1 MLSEPMMGVPG
12 MDLPRFLSLIRARVW
27 LIGAIVAGAVVLAF
41 VVSLLQPDRYE
52 ATAYL
57 LFGRTT
63 NADAI
68 VTGGTSDTGEVP
80 ERVVATNLA
89 LASLDT
95 VAARVKGRLN
105 APETIEEIKN
115 AVKVDITGASDVAAV
130 TANAGTPE
138 RAADL
143 ANAFA
148 SEIAAVRREAARADI
163 QRAANALRAAA
174 QATPTPSP
182 GSAALPG
189 SEVTRATR
197 DRIAQL
203 EALKALETG
212 GVRVVQ
218 TANPPERRTS
228 PKPLRNAVIAGLVAA
243 VLALF
248 LVVLLARFDEHVH
261 DEDELASLM
270 EAPILARIPHGPH
283 RRPLTHIQLRASD
296 EAFLEAFEFLRLNL
310 QLMGPEGR
318 SPVVAVTSPTGGEGK
333 TTVVAWLAR
342 SLAQSGAEVTAVD
355 LDLRTPELQTYFDV
369 PDDPGKG
376 LLEALL
382 QADDGNGTLADKA
395 PFGRRV
401 YSDDEITA
409 GLVELARF
417 DGNARRAA
425 RALKVGGRD
434 IPEST
439 LRRWKDAHAS
449 RYAEIRARGSDE
461 FLAAGEEAY
470 SREPAQPLL
479 LPPTVY
485 PRLRLLS
492 AGEEPG
498 LRAESIG
505 RERLRQL
512 FGHLRAAADYV
523 LVDTVPISTVADASA
538 VAAAADGV
546 VLVADLERLRR
557 RDVLAAK
564 KQLENA
570 RAEVLGIVLNRAPI
584 GSAAYPVGEPESER
598 EREPSGM

>member
-1 MLSEPMMGVPG
+1 MLSGPMIGSPG
-12 MDLPRFLSLIRARVW
+12 MDLPRFLSLVRARLW
-27 LIGAIVAGAVVLAF
+27 LIGAIVAAAAVLAF
-41 VVSLLQPDRYE
+41 AGSLIQPDRYE

-63 NADAI
+63 NADTI
-68 VTGGTSDTGEVP
+68 VTGGSTDTGEVP

-95 VAARVKGRLN
+95 VAARVKARLHR
-105 APETIEEIKN
+105 PETIDEVKH
-115 AVKVDITGASDVAAV
+115 AVTVDVTGASDVAAV
-130 TANAGTPE
+130 TAKASSPE
-138 RAADL
+138 LAANL

-148 SEIAAVRREAARADI
+148 TEITAVRRGAARADI
-163 QRAANALRAAA
+163 QRALDALQSTA
-174 QATPTPSP
+174 QPTPTPTP
-182 GSAALPG
+182 GASAASG
-189 SEVTRATR
+189 SDVTRATR

-218 TANPPERRTS
+218 NASPPEHRAS
-228 PKPLRNAVIAGLVAA
+228 PKPLRNAVIAGFVAA

-248 LVVLLARFDEHVH
+248 LVVLLARFDERVH

-270 EAPILARIPHGPH
+270 EAPVLARIPHGPH
-283 RRPLTHIQLRASD
+283 RRPLTHIHLRSSD

-310 QLMGPEGR
+310 QLMGPDGR
-318 SPVVAVTSPTGGEGK
+318 SLVVAVTSPAVGDGK

-342 SLAQSGAEVTAVD
+342 SLAQSGAEVVAVD
-355 LDLRTPELQTYFDV
+355 LDLRTPELQTYFDA
-369 PDDPGKG
+369 PDDSGKG

-382 QADDGNGTLADKA
+382 QADEDSGMLAERA

-401 YSDDEITA
+401 YSEDEITA

-425 RALKVGGRD
+425 RALKLAGRD

-449 RYAEIRARGSDE
+449 RYAEIRARGGEE
-461 FLAAGEEAY
+461 FLAVADEAY
-470 SREPAQPLL
+470 SRDPAPALV
-479 LPPTVY
+479 PPTVY

-492 AGEEPG
+492 AGEETG

-512 FGHLRAAADYV
+512 FAHVRAAADYV

-546 VLVADLERLRR
+546 VLVVDLERLRR

-570 RAEVLGIVLNRAPI
+570 RAKVLGIVLNRAPV
-584 GSAAYPVGEPESER
+584 GSAAYPAAEPANER
-598 EREPSGM
+598 EREPSGT

>member
-1 MLSEPMMGVPG
+1 MMGYPG
-12 MDLPRFLSLIRARVW
+12 MDLPRFLTLIRARLW
-27 LIGAIVAGAVVLAF
+27 LVGAIVATAAVLAF

-68 VTGGTSDTGEVP
+68 VTGGTTDTGEVP

-95 VAARVKGRLN
+95 VAARVKGRLK
-105 APETIEEIKN
+105 APETIDEIKH
-115 AVKVDITGASDVAAV
+115 AVKVDVTGASDVAAV
-130 TANAGTPE
+130 TAKAETPE
-138 RAADL
+138 RAARL

-148 SEIAAVRREAARADI
+148 GEIAAVRREAGRADI
-163 QRAANALRAAA
+163 QRAVNALQAAA
-174 QATPTPSP
+174 QATPTPSSGGP
-182 GSAALPG
+182 ATSGSA
-189 SEVTRATR
+189 VTRATR

-212 GVRVVQ
+212 GVRVVE
-218 TANPPERRTS
+218 TANPPEARTS
-228 PKPLRNAVIAGLVAA
+228 PKPLRNAVIAGFVAA

-283 RRPLTHIQLRASD
+283 RRPLTQIQLRASD

-318 SPVVAVTSPTGGEGK
+318 SRAVAFTSPTARDGK
-333 TTVVAWLAR
+333 TMVVAWLAR
-342 SLAQSGAEVTAVD
+342 SLAQSGAEVVAVD
-355 LDLRTPELQTYFDV
+355 LDLRTPELQTYFD
-369 PDDPGKG
+369 PSDDSGKG
-376 LLEALL
+376 VLEALL
-382 QADDGNGTLADKA
+382 QSQDADGLPADKG

-425 RALKVGGRD
+425 RALKLADRD

-439 LRRWKDAHAS
+439 LRRWKDVHAS
-449 RYAEIRARGSDE
+449 RYAEIRARGSEE
-461 FLAAGEEAY
+461 FLAAADEAY
-470 SREPAQPLL
+470 SRDPAPAP

-485 PRLRLLS
+485 PRLRLLT
-492 AGEEPG
+492 GGDKPG

-505 RERLRQL
+505 RERLREL
-512 FGHLRAAADYV
+512 FASLRGAADYV
-523 LVDTVPISTVADASA
+523 LIDTVPISTVADASA

-557 RDVLAAK
+557 RDLLAAK

-570 RAEVLGIVLNRAPI
+570 RANVLGIVLNRAPV
-584 GSAAYPVGEPESER
+584 GSVAYQGGDPESER

>member
-1 MLSEPMMGVPG
+1 MIGYTG
-12 MDLPRFLSLIRARVW
+12 MDLPRFLSLVRARLW
-27 LIGAIVAGAVVLAF
+27 LICAIVAAAAALAF

-57 LFGRTT
+57 LFGRPT

-68 VTGGTSDTGEVP
+68 VTGGSTDTGEVP

-95 VAARVKGRLN
+95 VAARVKERLHR
-105 APETIEEIKN
+105 PEPIDEIKH
-115 AVKVDITGASDVAAV
+115 AVTVDVTGASDVAAV
-130 TANAGTPE
+130 NATASTPGL
-138 RAADL
+138 AAKL
-143 ANAFA
+143 ANGFA
-148 SEIAAVRREAARADI
+148 TEVTAVRRQAARTDI
-163 QRAANALRAAA
+163 QRALDALKSSRAT
-174 QATPTPSP
+174 ATPATGTSTEAE
-182 GSAALPG
+182 SD
-189 SEVTRATR
+189 VTRATR
-197 DRIAQL
+197 DRIAAL

-218 TANPPERRTS
+218 TASPPEHRAS
-228 PKPLRNAVIAGLVAA
+228 PKPLRNAIIAGFVAG

-248 LVVLLARFDEHVH
+248 LVVVLARFDEHVH

-270 EAPILARIPHGPH
+270 EAPVLARIPHGPH

-310 QLMGPEGR
+310 QLTGPEGR
-318 SPVVAVTSPTGGEGK
+318 SLVVAVTSPTPGDGK

-342 SLAQSGAEVTAVD
+342 ALAQSGAEVVAVD
-355 LDLRTPELQTYFDV
+355 LDLRTPELQTYFDAT
-369 PDDPGKG
+369 DDQGNG

-382 QADDGNGTLADKA
+382 QAEGDGMLAEKA

-401 YSDDEITA
+401 YSEGEITA
-409 GLVELARF
+409 ALVELARF

-425 RALKVGGRD
+425 RALKLAGRD

-449 RYAEIRARGSDE
+449 RYAEIQARGSEE
-461 FLAAGEEAY
+461 FLAAADDAH
-470 SREPAQPLL
+470 SRDPSPALV
-479 LPPTVY
+479 PPTVY

-492 AGEEPG
+492 AGEEVG

-512 FGHLRAAADYV
+512 FADIRAVAEYV
-523 LVDTVPISTVADASA
+523 LVDTVPISTVADATA

-546 VLVADLERLRR
+546 ILVADLERLRR
-557 RDVLAAK
+557 RDLLAAK

-570 RAEVLGIVLNRAPI
+570 RATVIGIVLNRAPV
-584 GSAAYPVGEPESER
+584 GSAAYPVGEPEGER

>member
-1 MLSEPMMGVPG
+1 MLSGPMMSYPG
-12 MDLPRFLSLIRARVW
+12 MDLPRFLALIRARVW
-27 LIGAIVAGAVVLAF
+27 MIGAIVAAAVVLAF
-41 VVSLLQPDRYE
+41 VMSLLQPDRYK

-68 VTGGTSDTGEVP
+68 VTGGTTDTGEVP

-105 APETIEEIKN
+105 APETIDQIKA
-115 AVKVDITGASDVAAV
+115 AVKVDVTGASDVAAV
-130 TANAGTPE
+130 TAKAGTAV
-138 RAADL
+138 RAANL

-163 QRAANALRAAA
+163 QRAVSALQSAA

-182 GSAALPG
+182 GSTAPSGAG
-189 SEVTRATR
+189 VTRATT

-218 TANPPERRTS
+218 TANPPERRAS
-228 PKPLRNAVIAGLVAA
+228 PKPLRNAAIAGLVAA
-243 VLALF
+243 VLAL
-248 LVVLLARFDEHVH
+248 LVVVMLARFDEHVH

-283 RRPLTHIQLRASD
+283 RRPLTQIQLRASD

-310 QLMGPEGR
+310 QLTGPEDRGLA
-318 SPVVAVTSPTGGEGK
+318 VAVTSPTARDGK

-342 SLAQSGAEVTAVD
+342 SLAQSGAEVVAVD
-355 LDLRTPELQTYFDV
+355 LDLRTPELQTYFDA
-369 PDDPGKG
+369 PDDPAKG
-376 LLEALL
+376 VLEALL
-382 QADDGNGTLADKA
+382 EFGDGEGMLADKA

-425 RALKVGGRD
+425 RALKLGGRD

-449 RYAEIRARGSDE
+449 RYSEIRARGSEE
-461 FLAAGEEAY
+461 FLAASEEAY
-470 SREPAQPLL
+470 SRDATPSL

-512 FGHLRAAADYV
+512 FGHLRVAADYV

-557 RDVLAAK
+557 RDLLTAK

-570 RAEVLGIVLNRAPI
+570 RAKVLGIVLNRAPV
-584 GSAAYPVGEPESER
+584 GPGGYPAGEPESQR

>member
-1 MLSEPMMGVPG
+1 MMGYPG
-12 MDLPRFLSLIRARVW
+12 MDLPRFLSLIRARLW
-27 LIGAIVAGAVVLAF
+27 LVGAIVAAAVVLAF

-68 VTGGTSDTGEVP
+68 VTGGTTDTGEVP

-95 VAARVKGRLN
+95 VAARVKGRLK
-105 APETIEEIKN
+105 APETVDEIKHT
-115 AVKVDITGASDVAAV
+115 VKVDVTGASDVAAV
-130 TANAGTPE
+130 TAKAETPA
-138 RAADL
+138 RAAKL

-148 SEIAAVRREAARADI
+148 DEIAAVRREAGRADI
-163 QRAANALRAAA
+163 QRAVNALQAAA
-174 QATPTPSP
+174 QATPTPTTGTP
-182 GSAALPG
+182 ATAGT
-189 SEVTRATR
+189 VTRATR

-218 TANPPERRTS
+218 TANPPESRTS
-228 PKPLRNAVIAGLVAA
+228 PKPLRNAVIAGFVAA

-261 DEDELASLM
+261 DEDELSSLM

-283 RRPLTHIQLRASD
+283 RRPLTHLQLRAND
-296 EAFLEAFEFLRLNL
+296 QAFLEAFEFLRLNL

-318 SPVVAVTSPTGGEGK
+318 SRAVAVTSPTARDGK
-333 TTVVAWLAR
+333 TMVVAWLAR
-342 SLAQSGAEVTAVD
+342 SLAQSGAEVVAVD
-355 LDLRTPELQTYFDV
+355 LDLRTPELQTYFDP

-376 LLEALL
+376 VLEALL
-382 QADDGNGTLADKA
+382 QSQDADGIPADKG

-425 RALKVGGRD
+425 RALKLADRD

-439 LRRWKDAHAS
+439 LRRWKDVHAS
-449 RYAEIRARGSDE
+449 RYAEIRARGSEE
-461 FLAAGEEAY
+461 FLAVPDEAY
-470 SREPAQPLL
+470 SDEPAPAL

-485 PRLRLLS
+485 PRLRLLT
-492 AGEEPG
+492 GGDETG
-498 LRAESIG
+498 LRTESIG

-512 FGHLRAAADYV
+512 FASLRGAADYV
-523 LVDTVPISTVADASA
+523 LIDTVPISTVADASA

-557 RDVLAAK
+557 RDLLAAK

-570 RAEVLGIVLNRAPI
+570 RANVLGIVLNRAPV
-584 GSAAYPVGEPESER
+584 GSAAYAAGEPESER

>member
-1 MLSEPMMGVPG
+1 MLLGPMIGSAG
-12 MDLPRFLSLIRARVW
+12 MDLPKFLSLVRARLW
-27 LIGAIVAGAVVLAF
+27 LVAGIVAAAAVLAF
-41 VVSLLQPDRYE
+41 VISLLQPDRYE

-68 VTGGTSDTGEVP
+68 VTGGTTDTGEVP

-89 LASLDT
+89 LASLDS

-105 APETIEEIKN
+105 TPETIDEIKH
-115 AVKVDITGASDVAAV
+115 AVKVDVSGASDVAAV
-130 TANAGTPE
+130 TATASSPV
-138 RAADL
+138 RAANL
-143 ANAFA
+143 ADAFA
-148 SEIAAVRREAARADI
+148 TEIAAVRREAARSDI
-163 QRAANALRAAA
+163 QRAVNALESTA
-174 QATPTPSP
+174 QATPTPGS
-182 GSAALPG
+182 SAASG
-189 SEVTRATR
+189 STVTRATR

-203 EALKALETG
+203 QALKALETG

-218 TANPPERRTS
+218 HASPPEHRAS
-228 PKPLRNAVIAGLVAA
+228 PKPLRNAVIAGFVAA

-248 LVVLLARFDEHVH
+248 LVVLLARFDEHIH

-270 EAPILARIPHGPH
+270 EAPVLARIPHGPH
-283 RRPLTHIQLRASD
+283 RRPLTHIQLRTSD

-310 QLMGPEGR
+310 QLMSPEGR
-318 SPVVAVTSPTGGEGK
+318 SLAVAVTSPTAGDGK

-342 SLAQSGAEVTAVD
+342 SLAQSGAEVVAVD
-355 LDLRTPELQTYFDV
+355 LDLRTPELQTYFDA

-376 LLEALL
+376 VLEALL
-382 QADDGNGTLADKA
+382 QPDNGDGTLAEKSA
-395 PFGRRV
+395 FGRRV
-401 YSDDEITA
+401 YTDDEITA

-425 RALKVGGRD
+425 KALKLGGRD

-449 RYAEIRARGSDE
+449 RYAEIRARGSEE
-461 FLAAGEEAY
+461 FLAVADEAY
-470 SREPAQPLL
+470 SPDPAPAV

-492 AGEEPG
+492 GGEEAD

-512 FGHLRAAADYV
+512 FAHLRAAADYV
-523 LVDTVPISTVADASA
+523 LVDTVPISTLADASA

-557 RDVLAAK
+557 RDLLAAK

-570 RAEVLGIVLNRAPI
+570 RANVLGIVLNRAPV
-584 GSAAYPVGEPESER
+584 GSAGYPAGEPVSER